1 MIAQHANLN
10 RDLAALGDGDDL
22 YAAGMTSHA
31 SVTVMLACE
40 DEWDVEFPQKML
52 TKATFSSDRRDR
64 LGDLLRRPGGGSVNS
79 LMADRSTDVEGCG
92 GPSGTGAQTTARS
105 GDLADLA
112 DLRELGR
119 RIAAEHVAPYAA
131 EVDRE
136 GRFPREGIDALRE
149 AGLLGALVP
158 RELGGLGHDTER
170 AAVVV
175 RELARACASTAMV
188 LATHDIQVAMLA
200 RHGHTPA
207 LLDFTRRIADEH
219 LLIAS
224 ATTEIGIGGDT
235 RSSLCHVV
243 LDGDTFELTKQAPVI
258 SYGEY
263 ADVILATARRHE
275 DSPANDQVMVV
286 CERDRIST
294 TPISE
299 WNTLGFRGTC
309 SNGFTLVATGDAT
322 LVCDVPFSLISAHTM
337 VPVSHLLWSSLWL
350 GMAEE
355 ASWRAQ
361 RFVQKAARKQLGT
374 TPPGAARLPA
384 LIAARQQLESTVGTQ
399 MSRYA
404 AISDDTEATSG
415 VDFAVGMNMLKVIAS
430 TEVVQVI
437 NQALLI
443 CGIAGYREDTEF
455 SLGRLLRDAHGAAVM
470 VNNDRIAGNTAQL
483 ALVQRQQ

>member
-1 MIAQHANLN
+1 
-10 RDLAALGDGDDL
+10 
-22 YAAGMTSHA
+22 MTS
-31 SVTVMLACE
+31 V
-40 DEWDVEFPQKML
+40 
-52 TKATFSSDRRDR
+52 
-64 LGDLLRRPGGGSVNS
+64 
-79 LMADRSTDVEGCG
+79 ADHPTL
-92 GPSGTGAQTTARS
+92 RS
-105 GDLADLA
+105 GDLTDLD
-112 DLRELGR
+112 DLRALGR
-119 RIAAEHVAPYAA
+119 RLAAEHLAPYAA
-131 EVDRE
+131 EVDRV
-136 GRFPREGIDALRE
+136 GRFPQEGVDALRE
-149 AGLLGALVP
+149 AGLLGAMVP
-158 RELGGLGHDTER
+158 RELGGFGHDVEQ

-188 LATHDIQVAMLA
+188 LAMHHIQVAMLV

-207 LLDFTRRIADEH
+207 LLAFNRRIADEQ

-243 LDGDTFELTKQAPVI
+243 VDGDSFALTKQAPVI

-263 ADVILATARRHE
+263 SDVILATARRNE

-309 SNGFTLVATGDAT
+309 SNGFTLVATGAAD
-322 LVCDVPFSLISAHTM
+322 LVCDVPFSLVSAHTM
-337 VPVSHLLWSSLWL
+337 VPVSHLLWASLWL

-361 RFVQKAARKQLGT
+361 RFVQKAARRQLGT

-384 LIAARQQLESTVGTQ
+384 LIAARQKLESSVDTQ
-399 MSRYA
+399 MRRYL
-404 AISDDTEATSG
+404 AIVEDPEATSA
-415 VDFAVGMNMLKVIAS
+415 VDFAVGINLLKVIAS
-430 TEVVQVI
+430 TDVVDVI
-437 NQALLI
+437 NQAMLI

-455 SLGRLLRDAHGAAVM
+455 TLGRLLRDAHGAAVM

>member
-1 MIAQHANLN
+1 MTSPT
-10 RDLAALGDGDDL
+10 DDL
-22 YAAGMTSHA
+22 
-31 SVTVMLACE
+31 VV
-40 DEWDVEFPQKML
+40 P
-52 TKATFSSDRRDR
+52 
-64 LGDLLRRPGGGSVNS
+64 
-79 LMADRSTDVEGCG
+79 
-92 GPSGTGAQTTARS
+92 RS
-105 GDLADLA
+105 GDLTDLDA
-112 DLRELGR
+112 LRDLGR
-119 RIAAEHVAPYAA
+119 RLAADHLAPYAA

-136 GRFPREGIDALRE
+136 GRFPREGVDALRE
-149 AGLLGALVP
+149 AGLLGAMVP
-158 RELGGLGHDTER
+158 RELGGLGHDVEQ

-188 LATHDIQVAMLA
+188 LAMHHIQVAMLV

-207 LLDFTRRIADEH
+207 LLDFNRRIAAEQ

-235 RSSLCHVV
+235 RSSLCHVEV
-243 LDGDTFELTKQAPVI
+243 DGDSFSLTKQAPVI

-263 ADVILATARRHE
+263 SDIILATARRHE
-275 DSPANDQVMVV
+275 DSPANDQVMVL
-286 CERDRIST
+286 CERDRISM

-309 SNGFTLVATGDAT
+309 SNGFTLVASGTTD
-322 LVCDVPFSLISAHTM
+322 LVCDVPFSLVSAHTM

-361 RFVQKAARKQLGT
+361 RFVQKAARKQVGT

-384 LIAARQQLESTVGTQ
+384 LIATRQQLESTVDSQ
-399 MSRYA
+399 MRRYQ
-404 AISDDTEATSG
+404 AISDDPEATSG
-415 VDFAVGMNMLKVIAS
+415 VDFAVGMNLLKVIAS
-430 TEVVQVI
+430 TEVVNVI
-437 NQALLI
+437 NQAMLV

-483 ALVQRQQ
+483 ALVQRQPSSR